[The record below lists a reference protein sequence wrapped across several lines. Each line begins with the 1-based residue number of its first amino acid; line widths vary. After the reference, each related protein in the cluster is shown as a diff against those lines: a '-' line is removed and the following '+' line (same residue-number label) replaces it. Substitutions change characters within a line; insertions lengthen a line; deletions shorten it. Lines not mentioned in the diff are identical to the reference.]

1 MGLFMTTLHVR
12 KEALPELE
20 MLMQNHETL
29 RDQNPDWLTILPGP
43 SEDYGYKSLQKIAK
57 KLSVPSLLFYWNDD
71 DSFYLEVYEGGK
83 KAACISSYER
93 YNKKITSISGILY
106 GDERLTPAL
115 RLAARHG
122 VLEEQVALLE
132 EALGLSLMQ
141 LPDMEPET
149 VQQGH
154 TMYDEICARKK
165 ELKKRKNKYQP
176 VQLTKEELPP
186 AVRDEV
192 EIKHGRENWLYKV
205 PEKEML
211 LEGLDTEG
219 CAVSCVL
226 NVALCQSVYSEDGSK
241 VCGAYVPK
249 MARHG
254 YDALVCLEPDES
266 MRWFLVAKNAVG
278 GLFKAKSSPPGK
290 MLIYS
295 CREDRQGRIIVV
307 DCVSGHVL
315 HQREIDFDFSDVYW
329 MDELQRYVILCEGK
343 KENACY
349 SYLRLMDET
358 LQQVNQIMLP
368 QRHEGKYI
376 SYSQSI
382 QCQTVLWGSCG
393 MNDIQACDVTTETLR
408 IVHPEDRGLFFGI
421 GPEREIFKLQGNNVL
436 VIFDANG
443 RQISWHRFKSTA
455 YPVVYG
461 KDIYV
466 CDIDSGFQ
474 GSRINENAEC
484 RIWKLEKITE

>member
-12 KEALPELE
+12 KEAPPELE
-20 MLMQNHETL
+20 RLMQNHETV

-71 DSFYLEVYEGGK
+71 DSFYLEVYAGGK
-83 KAACISSYER
+83 KAACISAYDSF
-93 YNKKITSISGILY
+93 NKKITSISGILY

-115 RLAARHG
+115 RLTARHG

-141 LPDMEPET
+141 LPDTEPET

-192 EIKHGRENWLYKV
+192 EIEHGRENWLYKV

-219 CAVSCVL
+219 YAVSCVL
-226 NVALCQSVYSEDGSK
+226 NVALCRSVHSEDGSK

-249 MARHG
+249 MGRQG
-254 YDALVCLEPDES
+254 YDGLVCLEPDES
-266 MRWFLVAKNAVG
+266 IRWFLVAKNAVG
-278 GLFKAKSSPPGK
+278 GMYKAESSPPGK
-290 MLIYS
+290 MLLS
-295 CREDRQGRIIVV
+295 CWQGKRQGRMMVV
-307 DCVSGHVL
+307 DCMTGRVL
-315 HQREIDFDFSDVYW
+315 YQIKIDFSISDVFW
-329 MDELQRYVILCEGK
+329 MEEIQRYVIICDDK
-343 KENACY
+343 KENTYY

-376 SYSQSI
+376 SYSYSI
-382 QCQTVLWGSCG
+382 QCQTVLWGPCG
-393 MNDIQACDVTTETLR
+393 MNDIQAYDVTTETLR
-408 IVHPEDRGLFFGI
+408 IVQPEDRGLFFGI
-421 GPEREIFKLQGNNVL
+421 GPEHEIFKVQGKNVL

-443 RQISWHRFKSTA
+443 RQISRHRFKSTA

-474 GSRINENAEC
+474 GGRINENAEC
-484 RIWKLEKITE
+484 RIWRLEKITE